1 MCLVAAGGKEC
12 VVIMKKK
19 NNSFFKLEM
28 LFLKILSIRDCY
40 GYEITH
46 SIKKITNDK
55 IDIKEGSM
63 YPILYKFEELGF
75 ISSEKKLIGK
85 RMTRVYYHL
94 EPSGKEYLDRIYKEY
109 KDMTSTIQS
118 FMEDEYEI

>member
-1 MCLVAAGGKEC
+1 
-12 VVIMKKK
+12 
-19 NNSFFKLEM
+19 
-28 LFLKILSIRDCY
+28 
-40 GYEITH
+40 
-46 SIKKITNDK
+46 
-55 IDIKEGSM
+55 M